1 MASQNTKY
9 LVQGQGGPL
18 VMETTAKPAILEPT
32 EILIRLKAIAINPAD
47 CKMIDQGHRITS
59 WPLVPGLDGAGIVEA
74 VGANVKDFWL
84 GDRVLALFT
93 PGNRSGSYQTFAV
106 VQERTVAK
114 IPTTWSFEDA
124 ATLGVCYMTGI
135 VALGIG
141 LRTSLPFLKDGPTTE
156 FSPASVLVLGGSSAL
171 GAATIQLLRL
181 AAPDCTIL
189 ATSSAKHHST
199 IINTLGADR
208 AFDRNSA
215 SLVMDVRSASP
226 GSRGVDAI
234 IDAVGAGG
242 TQPDVFDTF
251 EINGPKKYA
260 QVWTGHEEI
269 KVPTGVNSVMFRG
282 RDLPNLQGGENI
294 MQTLQE
300 LLEHRKYK
308 LHSTC
313 TKWVTDWVGWKGA

>member
-1 MASQNTKY
+1 
-9 LVQGQGGPL
+9 
-18 VMETTAKPAILEPT
+18 
-32 EILIRLKAIAINPAD
+32 
-47 CKMIDQGHRITS
+47 
-59 WPLVPGLDGAGIVEA
+59 
-74 VGANVKDFWL
+74 
-84 GDRVLALFT
+84 
-93 PGNRSGSYQTFAV
+93 
-106 VQERTVAK
+106 
-114 IPTTWSFEDA
+114 
-124 ATLGVCYMTGI
+124 MTGI